1 MRKSIRVKIATAA
14 LTGLFVTLGLV
25 WQAEAFF
32 SRDQWFSPAPPSN
45 GGAASQAVTN
55 SAPPAT
61 IGTGGGGGAATSG
74 AGSITGPTGGQQPTV
89 ANPEPS
95 TVLLLASGLV
105 GLGLWRRSQK
115 NV

>member
-1 MRKSIRVKIATAA
+1 MRKGVKIATAA
-14 LTGLFVTLGLV
+14 LTGLFVTLGFV

-32 SRDQWFSPAPPSN
+32 SRDQWAPSAPPSN
-45 GGAASQAVTN
+45 GGAVSQVVTN

-61 IGTGGGGGAATSG
+61 IGTGNGGTTTSV
-74 AGSITGPTGGQQPTV
+74 TGPTGGQQPTV